1 MGCKKRLF
9 DHGPSAER
17 VQGMTCNT
25 NKKEIAK
32 LNETIDKLE
41 AAKDELQENLQVKD
55 DDFDNLYR
63 QYTNLTYNS
72 AIRDQHHK
80 RCTHLRLSSQVS
92 AYTPRQVSEA
102 IFSQTFYEKD
112 PDIDNVFVPYITVEL
127 QGHLKKGKQ
136 TNIFMAKHGRNRY
149 CCKEYSDEGKYM
161 MAHHEFQVLSCL
173 NAKYTPYPIGISLS
187 NRKPGLVTS
196 LHQVDDLC
204 YNLGDFLSTDAYRP
218 LSGEEW
224 ANVAVTLGIHL
235 RQCVQKSFFME

>member
-1 MGCKKRLF
+1 MDESAPASTSTTACTGTSGKDDPEIIHPPGTGSGTAGIDLEAATIHQDSPASPLVHAVKMGCKKRLF

-55 DDFDNLYR
+55 DDYDNLYR

-72 AIRDQHHK
+72 AIRDEHHK

-92 AYTPRQVSEA
+92 AYTSRQVSEA
-102 IFSQTFYEKD
+102 IFSQTFYEPD

-127 QGHLKKGKQ
+127 QGHL
-136 TNIFMAKHGRNRY
+136 
-149 CCKEYSDEGKYM
+149 
-161 MAHHEFQVLSCL
+161 
-173 NAKYTPYPIGISLS
+173 
-187 NRKPGLVTS
+187 
-196 LHQVDDLC
+196 
-204 YNLGDFLSTDAYRP
+204 
-218 LSGEEW
+218 
-224 ANVAVTLGIHL
+224 
-235 RQCVQKSFFME
+235 